1 MLKDKKTIKKLYSL
15 IQEDLSKEII
25 KTERYKEISK
35 ESNELYEQ
43 LKNKIT
49 EDEYDLFSDFVDKYT
64 EQMVVEIEE
73 YFVEGFSMANQFR
86 DESLMR

>member
-1 MLKDKKTIKKLYSL
+1 MKDKKTIKKLYSL

>member
-1 MLKDKKTIKKLYSL
+1 MKDKKTIKKLYSM
-15 IQEDLSKEII
+15 IQEDLSREIV

-35 ESNELYEQ
+35 KSNELYEK
-43 LKNKIT
+43 LKDKMT
-49 EDEYDLFSDFVDKYT
+49 EEDYDLFSDFVDRYT
-64 EQMVVEIEE
+64 DQMVVEIEE

>member
-1 MLKDKKTIKKLYSL
+1 MEDKKTIKKLYSL